1 MQNRVVLGGR
11 VVRTDATRY
20 SPAGI
25 PIHRFVLE
33 HRSAQREAGQPREAR
48 CRLGVLVCGDD
59 LHPLVV
65 DLQPGDNVQV
75 TGFLTR
81 ADNRAGEA
89 RLVLH
94 ATRIESM
101 PVES

>member
-1 MQNRVVLGGR
+1 MQNRVVLGGQ

-25 PIHRFVLE
+25 PIRRFVLE

-48 CRLGVLVCGDD
+48 CRLLVMVCGHD
-59 LHPLVV
+59 LQPLVA
-65 DLQPGDNVQV
+65 DLQPGTNVQV
-75 TGFLTR
+75 TGFLSR
-81 ADNRAGEA
+81 ADNRLGET

-94 ATRIESM
+94 ATQIEPMPIES
-101 PVES
+101 